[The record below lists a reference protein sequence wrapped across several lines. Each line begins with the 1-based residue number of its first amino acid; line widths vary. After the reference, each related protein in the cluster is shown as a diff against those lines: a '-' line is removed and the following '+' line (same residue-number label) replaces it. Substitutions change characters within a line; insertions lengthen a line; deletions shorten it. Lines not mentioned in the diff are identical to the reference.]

1 MKRIVLTL
9 ALVGGA
15 WALAPAPA
23 RAQFVNPLFQQRAA
37 QQQVITWF
45 QAYLGRLPNAR
56 ELAILTNQYLLTG
69 NALYVQSIL
78 LGSNE
83 FYIRS
88 GGTPQAYLN
97 AVFLTVLGR
106 RPTYLE
112 ISTLQGP
119 LVYNGRL
126 WFAQAFLATVAGG
139 NWQLAAWNNAAAT
152 AIPVPVVVPI
162 IIR

>member
-1 MKRIVLTL
+1 MRRIVLTL

-15 WALAPAPA
+15 LTLAPAPA
-23 RAQFVNPLFQQRAA
+23 RAQFISPVFPQRAA
-37 QQQVITWF
+37 ERQVILWF

-56 ELAILTNQYLLTG
+56 ELAILTNQYLLSG
-69 NALYVQSIL
+69 NALYTQSIL

-83 FYIRS
+83 FYVRS
-88 GGTPQAYLN
+88 GGTPQSYLS
-97 AVFLTVLGR
+97 AVFVTVLGR
-106 RPTYLE
+106 RPTYQE
-112 ISTLQGP
+112 IAALQGP

-139 NWQLAAWNNAAAT
+139 WQLNTWNTAAAT
-152 AIPVPVVVPI
+152 AVPYPVVVPI